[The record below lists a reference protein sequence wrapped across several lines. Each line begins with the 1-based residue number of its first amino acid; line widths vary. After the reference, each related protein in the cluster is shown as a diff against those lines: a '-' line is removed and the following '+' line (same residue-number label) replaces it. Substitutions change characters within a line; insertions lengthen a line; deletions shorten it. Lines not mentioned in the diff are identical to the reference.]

1 MQNDTETL
9 TLRSVL
15 PKLLIMIGLTCLA
28 GWLTTLLGTPEVAVT
43 SKQIIAVMTFITIIS
58 ATLLFWDMR
67 LAVAFIGIS
76 VMLAANV
83 TSLPQMMEKAE
94 LHIILF
100 LIGMMTLVGVLKDLG
115 LFTWL
120 IQLILNAKHMTG
132 KRFVLTV
139 ILMSGIMASLVDEV
153 TSIVF
158 VLALVFQVC
167 DTLKLRPTRFVL
179 ISVLATNIGS
189 TGTMLGNP
197 VGLLI
202 GTKTGLSF
210 GNFLTHA
217 APIMLLCLLITAVVL
232 MFWAR
237 EDIALLDDRLAK
249 RRAGNL
255 GLGPLVRIP
264 YRRGLFILVSALIFI
279 ALHSVIEK
287 QLGLTQNTMLI
298 VAPLTIS
305 GILMIYRH
313 KRARHYIESEVEWW
327 TLIFFLVLFAVAGSL
342 ETTGV
347 TDALAERVTATF
359 GTNRFVLTPLIML
372 MTGVGSA
379 FIDNIVFV
387 AAFIPIIN
395 DLVGANPELGPLRW
409 AMLFGSCFGGNITAI
424 GSTANIVALGMMEKR
439 YGIHIAFLEWL
450 KIGAVVGFITCT
462 AATLVIL
469 FLYYSDPVGTTAM
482 LSQTQAQ
489 MLAHASAPA
498 P

>member
-1 MQNDTETL
+1 MQNETDKL
-9 TLRSVL
+9 TLKSIL
-15 PKLLIMIGLTCLA
+15 PKLLAMVFITCAA
-28 GWLTTLLGTPEVAVT
+28 GWLTTKLGTAELPIT
-43 SKQIIAVMTFITIIS
+43 SNQIIAVMTFITIIS

-83 TSLPQMMEKAE
+83 TSLPQMMESAE

-100 LIGMMTLVGVLKDLG
+100 LVGMMTLVGVLKDLG

-120 IQLILNAKHMTG
+120 IQMILNARHMTG
-132 KRFVLTV
+132 KRFVLTL
-139 ILMSGIMASLVDEV
+139 ILMSGIMASLIDEV

-179 ISVLATNIGS
+179 ISVIATNIGS

-210 GNFLTHA
+210 GDFLSHA
-217 APIMLLCLLITAVVL
+217 APIMLLCLFVTMFIL
-232 MFWAR
+232 MIWAR
-237 EDIALLDDRLAK
+237 ADIAVLDERLAK

-264 YRRGLFILVSALIFI
+264 YRRGLFILVCALIFI

-287 QLGLTQNTMLI
+287 RLGLSPNTMLI

-313 KRARHYIESEVEWW
+313 KRARHYIETEVEWW
-327 TLIFFLVLFAVAGSL
+327 TLIFFLVLFAVAGAL

-347 TDALAERVTATF
+347 TDAVAGRVTATF
-359 GTNRFVLTPLIML
+359 GTNRFILTPLIMVL
-372 MTGVGSA
+372 TSVGSA

-387 AAFIPIIN
+387 AAFIPIVN
-395 DLVGANPELGPLRW
+395 DLVGTHPELGPLRW
-409 AMLFGSCFGGNITAI
+409 AMLFGSCLGGNITAI
-424 GSTANIVALGMMEKR
+424 GSTANLVALGMMEKR
-439 YGIHIAFLEWL
+439 YGIHIAFMEWL
-450 KIGAVVGFITCT
+450 KIGILVGVVTCT
-462 AATLVIL
+462 VATLVIL
-469 FLYYSDPVGTTAM
+469 FFYYSDPVAATAM
-482 LSQTQAQ
+482 LNPFEAHVAAQA
-489 MLAHASAPA
+489 LH
-498 P
+498 

>member
-1 MQNDTETL
+1 MHSETVSL
-9 TLRSVL
+9 TPKSTF
-15 PKLLIMIGLTCLA
+15 PKLLLMLFLTCSA
-28 GWLTTLLGTPEVAVT
+28 GWLTTKLGTPTVPIT
-43 SKQIIAVMTFITIIS
+43 SNQVIAVSTFITIIS
-58 ATLLFWDMR
+58 ATLLFWNMR

-83 TSLPQMMEKAE
+83 MSLTQMMEKAE

-120 IQLILNAKHMTG
+120 IQLILNAKNMSG
-132 KRFVLTV
+132 KRFVITLV
-139 ILMSGIMASLVDEV
+139 LMSGIMASLVDEV

-167 DTLKLRPTRFVL
+167 DTLKLRPTPFVL
-179 ISVLATNIGS
+179 ISVIATNIGS

-210 GNFLTHA
+210 GEFLTHA
-217 APIMLLCLLITAVVL
+217 APIMLLSLMVTMAVL

-237 EDIALLDDRLAK
+237 KDIALLDERLAK

-264 YRRGLFILVSALIFI
+264 YRRGLFILIAALIFI
-279 ALHSVIEK
+279 ALHSFIENR
-287 QLGLTQNTMLI
+287 LGLAPNTMLI

-305 GILMIYRH
+305 GILMIYRS
-313 KRARHYIESEVEWW
+313 KRARHYIETEVEWW

-342 ETTGV
+342 EITGI
-347 TDALAERVTATF
+347 TDVVADRFTETF
-359 GTNRFVLTPLIML
+359 GTNRFILTPLVVGI
-372 MTGVGSA
+372 TAIGSA
-379 FIDNIVFV
+379 FVDNIVFV
-387 AAFIPIIN
+387 AAFIPVVNELIQSH
-395 DLVGANPELGPLRW
+395 PELGPLRW

-439 YGIHIAFLEWL
+439 YGAHIAFLEWL
-450 KIGAVVGFITCT
+450 KIGALVGLITCT
-462 AATLVIL
+462 LATVIILL
-469 FLYYSDPVGTTAM
+469 FYYADPVAADAMINQLETTI
-482 LSQTQAQ
+482 Q
-489 MLAHASAPA
+489 MNAH
-498 P
+498 

>member
-1 MQNDTETL
+1 MMPTPARNALASTALKIFFMASTA
-9 TLRSVL
+9 
-15 PKLLIMIGLTCLA
+15 GLV
-28 GWLTTLLGTPEVAVT
+28 GWLTTLMGSAALPVT
-43 SKQIIAVMTFITIIS
+43 TNQVIAVVTFIVIIL
-58 ATLLFWDMR
+58 ATLLFWELR

-83 TSLPQMMEKAE
+83 TTLPEMMEKAE

-100 LIGMMTLVGVLKDLG
+100 LVGMMTLVGVLKDLG

-120 IQLILNAKHMTG
+120 IQLILNARHMTG
-132 KRFVLTV
+132 KRFVATLA
-139 ILMSGIMASLVDEV
+139 LMSGILASLVDEV

-167 DTLKLRPTRFVL
+167 DTLKLKPVKFVL

-210 GNFLTHA
+210 AEFLTHA
-217 APIMLLCLLITAVVL
+217 APIMLLNLFIATFLL

-237 EDIALLDDRLAK
+237 KEIALLDDRLAK

-264 YRRGLFILVSALIFI
+264 YRRGLVILVCALVFI
-279 ALHSVIEK
+279 ALHSAIEARF
-287 QLGLTQNTMLI
+287 GLAPNTMLI
-298 VAPLTIS
+298 VSPLTIA
-305 GILMIYRH
+305 GVLMIYRR
-313 KRARHYIESEVEWW
+313 KRARHYIEAEVEWW
-327 TLIFFLVLFAVAGSL
+327 TLIFFLVLFAVAGAL

-347 TDALAERVTATF
+347 TDVLASRFTETF
-359 GTNRFVLTPLIML
+359 GTNRFVLTPLIVA
-372 MTGVGSA
+372 MTAIGSA

-387 AAFIPIIN
+387 AAFIPIVN
-395 DLVGANPELGPLRW
+395 DLVANHPDLGPLRW

-439 YGIHIAFLEWL
+439 YGVHIGFFEWL
-450 KIGAVVGFITCT
+450 KIGLLVGLVTCVV
-462 AATLVIL
+462 ATLVIV
-469 FLYYSDPVGTTAM
+469 FCYYGDPAAAATA
-482 LSQTQAQ
+482 LQEIPAAAAT
-489 MLAHASAPA
+489 ASP
-498 P
+498 